1 MKRMLQSVM
10 LAGLMAAVGGAPLAA
25 QAIVGSPVRF
35 GIAGGA
41 TVPLGDLKD
50 ASKTGWHAGALV
62 DVGLPLVPIG
72 FRVDGMWNQ
81 LGKKTFADGTEIKNR
96 VIYGTADAVYTFG
109 SMLPTKFYLIGGI
122 GLYNLKGE
130 VTNSPILS
138 GDVSDT
144 QTKFGVNAGAGLRF
158 QLTGFSTFIEARW
171 HDIFTSGS
179 STKMI
184 PISVGFTF

>member
-1 MKRMLQSVM
+1 MLKSVI
-10 LAGLMAAVGGAPLAA
+10 AAAVLVAASNAPLAA

-41 TVPLGDLKD
+41 TVPIGDLKD

-62 DVGLPLVPIG
+62 DIGLPLVPIG

-96 VIYGTADAVYTFG
+96 VIYGTADALYTFG

-122 GLYNLKGE
+122 GVYNLKGE
-130 VTNSPILS
+130 VNNSPVL
-138 GDVSDT
+138 GTDVSDT

-179 STKMI
+179 STQMI
-184 PISVGFTF
+184 PISVGLTF